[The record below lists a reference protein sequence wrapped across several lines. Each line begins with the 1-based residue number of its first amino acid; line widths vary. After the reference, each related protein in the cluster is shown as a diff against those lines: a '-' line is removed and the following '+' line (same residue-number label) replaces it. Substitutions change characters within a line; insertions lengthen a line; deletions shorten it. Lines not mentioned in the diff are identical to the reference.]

1 MGGGIAGWLT
11 PGWVFH
17 EPRLA
22 PHIHKPDFV
31 DKMLADAEDP
41 KPLVIEECKPACQ
54 FWKDKLNRCETQLE
68 VVIKI
73 NPTKSCLYP
82 MRDYVTCIEACA
94 QPIVHNSLKGA
105 EH

>member
-11 PGWVFH
+11 PGWMIR
-17 EPRLA
+17 EPRLE

-31 DKMLADAEDP
+31 EKMLKDGEDP
-41 KPLVIEECKPACQ
+41 KPLVIEECKPHCE
-54 FWKDKLNRCETQLE
+54 FWKQKLTRCEQQLE
-68 VVIKI
+68 HIIKI

-94 QPIVHNSLKGA
+94 QPVVHNGLEGTK
-105 EH
+105 

>member
-1 MGGGIAGWLT
+1 MGGGVAGWLT
-11 PGWVFH
+11 PGWMFH

-41 KPLVIEECKPACQ
+41 KPLIIEECKPQCV
-54 FWKDKLNRCETQLE
+54 FWKDKLTRCEAQLE
-68 VVIKI
+68 HIIKI

-94 QPIVHNSLKGA
+94 QPIVHNSLEGTKM
-105 EH
+105 